1 LLFFGLVLRRYSPPD
16 DRFAITKPMPE
27 LRNVTM
33 KRIVSALIA
42 SAALLVVF
50 SGVANAAD
58 QSSSNPPPCQGPKNF
73 CNVFFGQ

>member
-1 LLFFGLVLRRYSPPD
+1 
-16 DRFAITKPMPE
+16 
-27 LRNVTM
+27 M
-33 KRIVSALIA
+33 KRFVSTLIA
-42 SAALLVVF
+42 SAALLAVF